1 MNSNA
6 VIIGPLASSNV
17 EIPFFVC
24 RVPAGFPSPAQDHM
38 DQPLSL
44 DELMDVNAPHAYL
57 VQASGDSM
65 IGVGIFDGD
74 VMVVNR
80 KLDAM
85 PGHIVIAALNGEVCV
100 KRLTKRGDQYV
111 LESANPKYLA
121 RFIMEGDEFDV
132 WGVVTGS
139 LRRFHHG

>member
-1 MNSNA
+1 PISRSNTE
-6 VIIGPLASSNV
+6 LR
-17 EIPFFVC
+17 FYTC

-44 DELMDVNAPHAYL
+44 DELTDVDAPQAYP

-65 IGVGIFDGD
+65 IGVGSFDGA
-74 VMVVNR
+74 VVGAKR
-80 KLDAM
+80 KLE
-85 PGHIVIAALNGEVCV
+85 PGPGRVVRAALNGEVCV
-100 KRLTKRGDQYV
+100 KRLTKRGEQYV
-111 LESANPKYLA
+111 LESANPKYPA
-121 RFIMEGDEFDV
+121 RFIMEGDEFEV